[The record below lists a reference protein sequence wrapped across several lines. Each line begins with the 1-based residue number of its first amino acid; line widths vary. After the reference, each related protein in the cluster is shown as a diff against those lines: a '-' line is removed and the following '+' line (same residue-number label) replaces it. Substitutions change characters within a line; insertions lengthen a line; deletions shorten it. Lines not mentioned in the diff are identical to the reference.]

1 MTLFSDLGTL
11 ETAGLIRVAK
21 VEPDLEYL
29 FRHALVQDTAYASLL
44 ENDRKRLHLAV
55 GDAIETLYPERRTE
69 LAAILAKHFREAGEE
84 ARSLSYFLIAGDEAL
99 SAYANQEAE
108 ILYRSALDL
117 SCCTDTENA
126 WLYSGLG
133 EALYRQSRLD
143 EALQMFWKGIEIYK
157 LNGDSDGVARLY
169 ARVGRV
175 EWYVG
180 DRPEGLRICL
190 EGLELVK
197 DAPDSR
203 GKATLMHETA
213 RAYYFNGMSEKAL
226 ELCRKTL
233 DLAEQLGAVHVQAD
247 TLATLGILSGIS
259 AEESL
264 GALRKAV
271 ELSEANQ
278 LYMVA
283 MRAHHNLGT
292 MLRTWLGDN
301 ETAMEHFR
309 RGAELGQLRGVA
321 AEELMATLSY
331 VGCLYGPGRLKEI
344 EAALPHLEELA
355 GKISNPGPS
364 IEAIKFTR
372 AALVGYR
379 GDWKSALV
387 TYRECLEEARRSQNL
402 ESELNLINELTWI
415 LLELNRWGT
424 IPDLSEVEAL
434 LLDAS
439 KHLEQDDSN
448 EKMWIYPCMA
458 ILRVRQGRL
467 DDAHHLMKKSQAVS
481 TCSPSIWNTYLQGIA
496 HMEIA
501 CAEKNWSDALAAVE
515 ETANQE
521 ARHGFRLNRA
531 KTLLTWADIHIQRGE
546 PADHERA
553 QALLW
558 ESLAL
563 FNEMEVGYFPEIIK
577 ARLKEVQ
584 TIILTQT
591 LDHEKMTKDL
601 KKARLV
607 QESLLPETLPD
618 LPGWELSVAL
628 QSAGETSGD
637 FYDYLP
643 LSGGKMGIL
652 IADVTDKGTS
662 AALYMALSRSLW
674 RTFAAEYP
682 DHPNRTMEL
691 TNRRILAD
699 THGGLIITL
708 FYGIL
713 DPQNGDFS
721 YCSAGHYPAYLLR
734 SLDGSIEE
742 LARTGIPLGVMEE
755 TSWNSET
762 IRIEPGDTLVLYT
775 DGMTDALN
783 DREEFFGQ
791 ERMKQAVQKYT
802 SYPPEVMKEALLADV
817 RNWIG
822 QAQQYDDITLLVI
835 GRQKAL

>member
-11 ETAGLIRVAK
+11 ETAGLIRVSK

-29 FRHALVQDTAYASLL
+29 FRHALVQDTAYTSLL
-44 ENDRKRLHLAV
+44 ESDRKRLHLAV
-55 GDAIETLYPERRTE
+55 GNAIENLYPERRTE
-69 LAAILAKHFREAGEE
+69 LAAILAQHFREAGEGE
-84 ARSLSYFLIAGDEAL
+84 RSLSYFLIAGDEAL

-126 WLYSGLG
+126 WLFSGLG
-133 EALYRQSRLD
+133 EALYRQSRLE
-143 EALQMFWKGIEIYK
+143 EALEVFWKGIEIYK
-157 LNGDSDGVARLY
+157 VSGDSDGIARLY

-213 RAYYFNGMSEKAL
+213 RAYYFNGMSDKAL
-226 ELCRKTL
+226 PLCRQTL
-233 DLAEQLGAVHVQAD
+233 ELAEQLGAVHVQAD

-264 GALRKAV
+264 DALRKAV
-271 ELSEANQ
+271 EISEANN
-278 LYMVA
+278 LYQVA
-283 MRAHHNLGT
+283 MRAQHKLGT

-309 RGAELGQLRGVA
+309 RGAELGRLRGVA
-321 AEELMATLSY
+321 AEELMASLSY
-331 VGCLYGPGRLKEI
+331 IGCLFGPGRLNEI
-344 EAALPHLEELA
+344 DAELPHLEELA
-355 GKISNPGPS
+355 GMISNPGPS
-364 IEAIKFTR
+364 LEAIKFTR
-372 AALVGYR
+372 AVLVGYR
-379 GDWKSALV
+379 GDWNSALV
-387 TYRECLEEARRSQNL
+387 IYRECLEEARRSQNL
-402 ESELNLINELTWI
+402 ESELNLLNELSWV
-415 LLELNRWGT
+415 LLDLNRWGT
-424 IPDLSEVEAL
+424 LTDLDEVEAL
-434 LLDAS
+434 MLDAS

-448 EKMWIYPCMA
+448 EKMWIYPRMA
-458 ILRVRQGRL
+458 VLRVRQGRL
-467 DDAHHLMKKSQAVS
+467 DDAHHLMKKSQAEA
-481 TCSPSIWNTYLQGIA
+481 TISPSIWNTYLQGIA
-496 HMEIA
+496 NTEIA
-501 CAEKNWSDALAAVE
+501 CAEKKWSEALAAVE
-515 ETANQE
+515 DTANME
-521 ARHGFRLNRA
+521 ERHGFRLNRA

-563 FNEMEVGYFPEIIK
+563 FNEMEVGYYPEIIK

-607 QESLLPETLPD
+607 QESLLPETLPT

-628 QSAGETSGD
+628 ESAGETSGY
-637 FYDYLP
+637 FYDFLP
-643 LSGGKMGIL
+643 MPGGKMGFL

-662 AALYMALSRSLW
+662 AALYMALSRSIW

-682 DHPNRTMEL
+682 DHPERTMEL
-691 TNRRILAD
+691 TNRRFLAD
-699 THGGLIITL
+699 THGGLFITL
-708 FYGIL
+708 FYAIL

-721 YCSAGHYPAYLLR
+721 YCSAGHYPVYLVR
-734 SLDGSIEE
+734 SFEGSIEE

-755 TSWNSET
+755 TSWNCVS
-762 IRIEPGDTLVLYT
+762 IHIEPGDLLVLYT
-775 DGMTDALN
+775 DGITDALN
-783 DREEFFGQ
+783 DRDEFYGQ
-791 ERMKQAVQKYT
+791 DRLKQGVQKY
-802 SYPPEVMKEALLADV
+802 SSQSPEEMKEALLVDV
-817 RNWIG
+817 RDWIG
-822 QAQQYDDITLLVI
+822 QAQQFDDITLLVI
-835 GRQKAL
+835 GRKKI

>member
-11 ETAGLIRVAK
+11 ESAGLIRVSK

-29 FRHALVQDTAYASLL
+29 FRHALVQDTAYTSLL
-44 ENDRKRLHLAV
+44 ESDRKRLHLAV
-55 GDAIETLYPERRTE
+55 GEAIENLYPERRTE
-69 LAAILAKHFREAGEE
+69 LAAILAKHFREAGESG
-84 ARSLSYFLIAGDEAL
+84 RSLSYFLIAGDEAL

-117 SCCTDTENA
+117 SCCTDTEIA

-133 EALYRQSRLD
+133 EALYRQSRLE
-143 EALQMFWKGIEIYK
+143 EALEVFWKGIEIYK
-157 LNGDSDGVARLY
+157 LSDDSDGIARLY

-175 EWYVG
+175 EWYIG
-180 DRPEGLRICL
+180 DRPKGLRICL

-197 DAPDSR
+197 DAPNSR

-213 RAYYFNGMSEKAL
+213 RAYYFNGISDKAL
-226 ELCRKTL
+226 PLCRQTL
-233 DLAEQLGAVHVQAD
+233 ELAEQLGAVHIEAD

-264 GALRKAV
+264 DALRKAV
-271 ELSEANQ
+271 EISEANN

-292 MLRTWLGDN
+292 MLRAWLGDN
-301 ETAMEHFR
+301 ETAMAHFR

-321 AEELMATLSY
+321 AEELMASLSY
-331 VGCLYGPGRLKEI
+331 IGCLFGPGRLKEI
-344 EAALPHLEELA
+344 EAELPHLEELA
-355 GKISNPGPS
+355 GMISNPGPS
-364 IEAIKFTR
+364 LEAIKFTR

-379 GDWKSALV
+379 GDWNSALV
-387 TYRECLEEARRSQNL
+387 IYRECLEEARRSQNL
-402 ESELNLINELTWI
+402 ESEMNLMNELSWV

-424 IPDLSEVEAL
+424 LAELDEVETI

-439 KHLEQDDSN
+439 MHIEQNDSN

-458 ILRVRQGRL
+458 LLRVRQGRL
-467 DDAHHLMKKSQAVS
+467 DDAHDLMKKSQAES
-481 TCSPSIWNTYLQGIA
+481 IRSPSIWNTYLQGIA
-496 HMEIA
+496 NTELA
-501 CAEKNWSDALAAVE
+501 CVERKWSEALAMVE
-515 ETANQE
+515 ETANME
-521 ARHGFRLNRA
+521 ERHGFRLNRA
-531 KTLLTWADIHIQRGE
+531 KTLLSWADIHIQRGE

-607 QESLLPETLPD
+607 QESLLPETLPA
-618 LPGWELSVAL
+618 LPGWGLSVAL

-637 FYDYLP
+637 FYDFLP
-643 LSGGKMGIL
+643 LPGGKMGFL

-662 AALYMALSRSLW
+662 AALYMALSRSIW

-682 DHPNRTMEL
+682 DHPERTMEL
-691 TNRRILAD
+691 TNQRILAD
-699 THGGLIITL
+699 THGGLFITL
-708 FYGIL
+708 FYAIL

-721 YCSAGHYPAYLLR
+721 YCSAGHYPAYLVR
-734 SLDGSIEE
+734 SRDGSIEE

-755 TSWNSET
+755 TSWNCES
-762 IRIEPGDTLVLYT
+762 IHIEPGDLLVLYT

-783 DREEFFGQ
+783 DREEFYGQ
-791 ERMKQAVQKYT
+791 ERLKQAVQRY
-802 SYPPEVMKEALLADV
+802 SSQSPEEMKVVLLTEV
-817 RNWIG
+817 RDWIG
-822 QAQQYDDITLLVI
+822 QAQQFDDITLLVI
-835 GRQKAL
+835 GRDKVF